1 MLREIR
7 VADRARNATVTG
19 DINFPPAY
27 CKNVTSGIDA
37 AEKGNIVAA

>member
-27 CKNVTSGIDA
+27 WANVTSGIDV
-37 AEKGNIVAA
+37 AEKENSVAA